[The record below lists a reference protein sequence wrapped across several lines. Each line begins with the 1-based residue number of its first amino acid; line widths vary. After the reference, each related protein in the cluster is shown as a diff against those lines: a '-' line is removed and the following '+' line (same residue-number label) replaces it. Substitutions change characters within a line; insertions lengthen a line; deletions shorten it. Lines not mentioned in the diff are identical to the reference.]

1 MLSDAR
7 VMVIGVSSDL
17 KMNIILITKYLNL
30 NSNIVKSFIFY
41 KTMIDFK

>member
-1 MLSDAR
+1 MLGDAR

-17 KMNIILITKYLNL
+17 KMNIILITKHLNL

-41 KTMIDFK
+41 QTMIDFK